1 MEIISDSF
9 LKFPGQASSRIQVR
23 YLGTEGDCGDH
34 GENGAR
40 LTSDEQ
46 GKNHRRASLVVI
58 RQPYSA
64 LAPAIRSLFEGD
76 EDVRVIE
83 DRRKADRRR
92 QSVRVA
98 IERRTGMEDR
108 RQSFPILDVIIDL
121 DA

>member
-1 MEIISDSF
+1 
-9 LKFPGQASSRIQVR
+9 
-23 YLGTEGDCGDH
+23 
-34 GENGAR
+34 
-40 LTSDEQ
+40 
-46 GKNHRRASLVVI
+46 
-58 RQPYSA
+58 
-64 LAPAIRSLFEGD
+64 LFEGD